1 MWMRTSEGARGAGPL
16 PLALRRL
23 LWKRKEREA
32 AAGAG
37 LPPPG
42 TEVGGYLLEAR
53 LGRGGFGV
61 VYRARCGGR
70 QYAVKLI
77 AVRHAGTWGRGE
89 MEALLRLESEGVA
102 PLLGHGY
109 WPAAA
114 PRFLFLVTRYVPG
127 RTLSAWA
134 REHNPFALEVT
145 ERALGLTRALGEVHA
160 AGVVHRDVKGTNVMV
175 HEPGGG
181 VVLVDFGSAGPE
193 GVCTRRLPPGTPHYR
208 SPEALRFLR
217 EGGQGDEGYR
227 ATRQD
232 DLWALGVLLYWLLT
246 GSWPF
251 DPAEPEALLHGAPE
265 PPHERNPRVPRA
277 LGEVCQRLLAPRP
290 EARFPDAR
298 AVGAAL
304 EAARAGA
311 DPSWKVPLCESHG
324 PHTVTTL
331 GEVPL
336 EAGDARLE
344 RLAGY
349 EERHPVRGQP
359 SPPEEAATP
368 ARPTRSAPDEDGPV
382 RSERREPVVAREPE
396 ESRERGVSRWPG
408 VLLTAGVLGVLVVLG
423 VALVRSRDLLTPG
436 APPERLSGVVPV
448 VSVRSGQEVAGLGWP
463 LKSGGGAVPEGWA
476 FTPASAALTA
486 LLEEDTRMKKTLMG
500 VGCTVLAACTAPAEQ
515 IRTEPAPAAKKVRPL
530 PPPAECPRE
539 AIEAMTN
546 NLGIDLP
553 EMTSATTDLDIYNES
568 GLRPVRE
575 GEVTF
580 RLGLELGR
588 LPQRTLLKG
597 RLFVRDRVYGRFTEA
612 RTPDG
617 QVFPVCLV
625 LVDPSDWFL
634 GLQRRHQKGS
644 DTPMVYSEFK
654 VRAVRRFE

>member
-1 MWMRTSEGARGAGPL
+1 MERL

-23 LWKRKEREA
+23 LWKRQEREA

-37 LPPPG
+37 LPPLG

-53 LGRGGFGV
+53 LGHGGFGV

-77 AVRHAGTWGRGE
+77 AARHAGTWGRGE
-89 MEALLRLESEGVA
+89 MQALLRVESEGIA

-127 RTLSAWA
+127 RTLSDWA
-134 REHNPFALEVT
+134 REHNPGALEVT

-208 SPEALRFLR
+208 GPEALRFLR
-217 EGGQGDEGYR
+217 EAGRGEGYR
-227 ATRQD
+227 ATPQD

-246 GSWPF
+246 GNWPF
-251 DPAEPEALLHGAPE
+251 DPADPEAALHGAPE
-265 PPHERNPRVPRA
+265 PPHERNPRVP
-277 LGEVCQRLLAPRP
+277 LPLSEVCQRLLAPRP
-290 EARFPDAR
+290 EARFSDAR
-298 AVGAAL
+298 AVGEAL

-311 DPSWKVPLCESHG
+311 DANWKVPLCESYG
-324 PHTVTTL
+324 PNTVTTL
-331 GEVPL
+331 GEVSL
-336 EAGDARLE
+336 DEEARLARSE
-344 RLAGY
+344 RLLEY
-349 EERHPVRGQP
+349 DERHPVRGQP
-359 SPPEEAATP
+359 ASPREAATP
-368 ARPTRSAPDEDGPV
+368 ARPTRSAPPDEDGPV
-382 RSERREPVVAREPE
+382 PLERREPEGAREPE
-396 ESRERGVSRWPG
+396 VSRGDSAPRRSWGPR
-408 VLLTAGVLGVLVVLG
+408 VAGVLGALVVLG
-423 VALVRSRDLLTPG
+423 VARV
-436 APPERLSGVVPV
+436 APPERLSRVVPV
-448 VSVRSGQEVAGLGWP
+448 PPVTSGQEVAGLLGS
-463 LKSGGGAVPEGWA
+463 LKSGGDAVPEGWV
-476 FTPASAALTA
+476 FTPASAALAAFLEQDTHMRSDPKQA
-486 LLEEDTRMKKTLMG
+486 LVHFLRKTLVG
-500 VGCTVLAACTAPAEQ
+500 AGCTVLAACTAPAAQ
-515 IRTEPAPAAKKVRPL
+515 VHAGSVPARKVRPL
-530 PPPAECPRE
+530 PPPADCPE
-539 AIEAMTN
+539 GAVETMTKTF
-546 NLGIDLP
+546 GIYIGQ
-553 EMTSATTDLDIYNES
+553 MTSATTDLDIYNES

-580 RLGLELGR
+580 RVGLELGR

-634 GLQRRHQKGS
+634 GLQKRHQKGS
-644 DTPMVYSEFK
+644 DTLMVYSEFK
-654 VRAVRRFE
+654 VRAVDRFE

>member
-1 MWMRTSEGARGAGPL
+1 
-16 PLALRRL
+16 
-23 LWKRKEREA
+23 LWKRQEREA

-37 LPPPG
+37 LPPLG

-77 AVRHAGTWGRGE
+77 AARHAGTWGRGE
-89 MEALLRLESEGVA
+89 MEALLRVESEGIA

-127 RTLSAWA
+127 RTVSAWA
-134 REHNPFALEVT
+134 REDNPHALEVT

-208 SPEALRFLR
+208 SPEALRFLGEAGR
-217 EGGQGDEGYR
+217 GEGYR
-227 ATRQD
+227 ATPQD

-251 DPAEPEALLHGAPE
+251 DPAEPEAALHGAPE

-277 LGEVCQRLLAPRP
+277 LSEVCARLLAPRP
-290 EARFPDAR
+290 EARFSDAR

-311 DPSWKVPLCESHG
+311 DADWEVPLCESYG
-324 PHTVTTL
+324 PNTVTTL
-331 GEVPL
+331 GEVSL
-336 EAGDARLE
+336 DEEARLARSE
-344 RLAGY
+344 RLVEY
-349 EERHPVRGQP
+349 DERHPVRGQP

-368 ARPTRSAPDEDGPV
+368 ARPTRSAPPDEDWPVPSEQRGP
-382 RSERREPVVAREPE
+382 E
-396 ESRERGVSRWPG
+396 VSRGGSASQWSWGPR
-408 VLLTAGVLGVLVVLG
+408 VAGVLGALVVLG
-423 VALVRSRDLLTPG
+423 VARV
-436 APPERLSGVVPV
+436 APPERLSRAAPV
-448 VSVRSGQEVAGLGWP
+448 LPVTSGQEVAGLLGS
-463 LKSGGGAVPEGWA
+463 LKSGGDAVPEGWV
-476 FTPASAALTA
+476 FTPASAALAAFLEQDTHMRSDPKQA
-486 LLEEDTRMKKTLMG
+486 LVHFLRKTLVG
-500 VGCTVLAACTAPAEQ
+500 AGCTVLAACTAPAAQ
-515 IRTEPAPAAKKVRPL
+515 VHAGSAPARKVRPL
-530 PPPAECPRE
+530 PPPADCPE
-539 AIEAMTN
+539 GAVETMTKTF
-546 NLGIDLP
+546 GIYIGQR
-553 EMTSATTDLDIYNES
+553 TTATTDVEMTKGV

-597 RLFVRDRVYGRFTEA
+597 RLFVRDRVYGRITEA

-617 QVFPVCLV
+617 QVFPICLELMDANDFFV
-625 LVDPSDWFL
+625 
-634 GLQRRHQKGS
+634 GLQKRHQKGS
-644 DTPMVYSEFK
+644 DTPMVISELD
-654 VRAVRRFE
+654 VRAVDRFE

>member
-1 MWMRTSEGARGAGPL
+1 MRWGGGAGRL

-23 LWKRKEREA
+23 LWKRREREA

-42 TEVGGYLLEAR
+42 VEVGGYLLEAR

-77 AVRHAGTWGRGE
+77 ASRHAGTWGRGE
-89 MEALLRLESEGVA
+89 MEALLRLESEGIA

-134 REHNPFALEVT
+134 REHNPSALEVT
-145 ERALGLTRALGEVHA
+145 ERTLGLTRALGEVHA
-160 AGVVHRDVKGTNVMV
+160 AGVVHRDVKGTNIMV

-217 EGGQGDEGYR
+217 EGGRGEGYR
-227 ATRQD
+227 ATHQD

-251 DPAEPEALLHGAPE
+251 EPAEPEAALQGTPE

-277 LGEVCQRLLAPRP
+277 LGDVCLRLLAPRP
-290 EARFPDAR
+290 EARFADAR

-311 DPSWKVPLCESHG
+311 DVSWEVPLCESHG
-324 PHTVTTL
+324 PHTVTTR

-336 EAGDARLE
+336 DEEAGLARSE

-368 ARPTRSAPDEDGPV
+368 ARPTRSAPPDEDGPGP
-382 RSERREPVVAREPE
+382 SERQEPVVAREH
-396 ESRERGVSRWPG
+396 GASRWPG
-408 VLLTAGVLGVLVVLG
+408 VLLTAGVLVALG
-423 VALVRSRDLLTPG
+423 VALVEARWST
-436 APPERLSGVVPV
+436 PPERLSGVVPV
-448 VSVRSGQEVAGLGWP
+448 MPVRSGQEVAGPGWP
-463 LKSGGGAVPEGWA
+463 LKSGGDAVPEGWA
-476 FTPASAALTA
+476 YTPASAALAAFLEQDMHMGSDPKQA
-486 LLEEDTRMKKTLMG
+486 LVHFLRKTLVG
-500 VGCTVLAACTAPAEQ
+500 AGCTVLTACTTPDAQVRA
-515 IRTEPAPAAKKVRPL
+515 EPAPAAKVRPL
-530 PPPAECPRE
+530 PPPADCPPE

-546 NLGIDLP
+546 TLGIRLP
-553 EMTSATTDLDIYNES
+553 LMTSATTDLDMTRTP

-588 LPQRTLLKG
+588 LPQRSLLKG

-625 LVDPSDWFL
+625 LVDGNDFFL
-634 GLQRRHQKGS
+634 GLQKKHQKGS
-644 DTPMVYSEFK
+644 DTLMVFSEFD
-654 VRAVRRFE
+654 VRAVDRFE

>member
-1 MWMRTSEGARGAGPL
+1 
-16 PLALRRL
+16 

-42 TEVGGYLLEAR
+42 VEVGGYLLEAR

-70 QYAVKLI
+70 LYAVKLI
-77 AVRHAGTWGRGE
+77 ASRHAGTWGRGE
-89 MEALLRLESEGVA
+89 MEALLRLEAEGIA

-134 REHNPFALEVT
+134 REHNPCALEVT
-145 ERALGLTRALGEVHA
+145 DRALGLTRALGEVHA

-175 HEPGGG
+175 GEPGGG

-217 EGGQGDEGYR
+217 EGGRDEGYR
-227 ATRQD
+227 ATPQD

-251 DPAEPEALLHGAPE
+251 EPAEPEAALQGAPE

-277 LGEVCQRLLAPRP
+277 LGEVCRRLLAPSP
-290 EARFPDAR
+290 EARFSDAR

-311 DPSWKVPLCESHG
+311 DARWEVPLCESHG

-336 EAGDARLE
+336 DEEAGDARSE

-368 ARPTRSAPDEDGPV
+368 ARPTRSAPPDEDGPV
-382 RSERREPVVAREPE
+382 PSEPREPE
-396 ESRERGVSRWPG
+396 MGREPEVSREHGVSRWPG
-408 VLLTAGVLGVLVVLG
+408 VLLAAGALGVLGG
-423 VALVRSRDLLTPG
+423 ALVDARWSTP
-436 APPERLSGVVPV
+436 PVRLSGVVPV
-448 VSVRSGQEVAGLGWP
+448 TPVMSRQEVAGLGWP
-463 LKSGGGAVPEGWA
+463 LKSGGDAVPEGWA
-476 FTPASAALTA
+476 FTPASAALA
-486 LLEEDTRMKKTLMG
+486 AFLEEDMRMKKTLMG
-500 VGCTVLAACTAPAEQ
+500 VGCTVLAACTTPDAQVRA
-515 IRTEPAPAAKKVRPL
+515 EPAPAKKVRPL
-530 PPPAECPRE
+530 PPPADCPE
-539 AIEAMTN
+539 GAVETMTN
-546 NLGIDLP
+546 TFGIYIAQ
-553 EMTSATTDLDIYNES
+553 MTSATTDVDMTRDVGYH
-568 GLRPVRE
+568 PVRE
-575 GEVTF
+575 GEVTL

-597 RLFVRDRVYGRFTEA
+597 RLFVRDRVYGRITEA

-625 LVDPSDWFL
+625 LVDANDFFL
-634 GLQRRHQKGS
+634 GLQKRHQNGS
-644 DTPMVYSEFK
+644 DTLMVFSELM
-654 VRAVRRFE
+654 VRAVNRFE

>member
-1 MWMRTSEGARGAGPL
+1 
-16 PLALRRL
+16 
-23 LWKRKEREA
+23 LWKREEREA
-32 AAGAG
+32 AAGEG
-37 LPPPG
+37 LPPLG

-61 VYRARCGGR
+61 VYRARCGGA

-77 AVRHAGTWGRGE
+77 SSRYAGTWGRGE
-89 MEALLRLESEGVA
+89 MQALLRVESEGIA

-127 RTLSAWA
+127 RTVSAWA
-134 REHNPFALEVT
+134 REDNPGAIEVT

-175 HEPGGG
+175 REPGGG

-193 GVCTRRLPPGTPHYR
+193 GASTRRLPPGTPHYR

-217 EGGQGDEGYR
+217 EGGRGEGYR
-227 ATRQD
+227 ATHQD

-251 DPAEPEALLHGAPE
+251 EPTEPEAALYGAPA

-277 LGEVCQRLLAPRP
+277 LSEVCRRLLAPRP
-290 EARFPDAR
+290 EARFSDAR

-311 DPSWKVPLCESHG
+311 DASWEVPLCESYG
-324 PHTVTTL
+324 AHTVTTL
-331 GEVPL
+331 GEVSL
-336 EAGDARLE
+336 DEEARLARSE

-349 EERHPVRGQP
+349 EEEHPVRGQP
-359 SPPEEAATP
+359 SPPEEATTP
-368 ARPTRSAPDEDGPV
+368 ARPTRSASPDEDEQGP
-382 RSERREPVVAREPE
+382 SERREPGGAREPE
-396 ESRERGVSRWPG
+396 ASREHGVSRWPG

-423 VALVRSRDLLTPG
+423 VALVPSRAPL
-436 APPERLSGVVPV
+436 APPERLSGVVPAMAV
-448 VSVRSGQEVAGLGWP
+448 MSGQEVAGPGWA
-463 LKSGGGAVPEGWA
+463 LKSGGDAVPEGWA
-476 FTPASAALTA
+476 FTPASAALA
-486 LLEEDTRMKKTLMG
+486 AFLEEDTRMKKTLMG
-500 VGCTVLAACTAPAEQ
+500 VGCTVLAACTAPSEQ
-515 IRTEPAPAAKKVRPL
+515 VRAEPAPAAKARPL
-530 PPPAECPRE
+530 PPPADCPE
-539 AIEAMTN
+539 GAVETMTN
-546 NLGIDLP
+546 TFGIHISQ
-553 EMTSATTDLDIYNES
+553 MSSATTDLDMS
-568 GLRPVRE
+568 RGVGLRPVRE

-588 LPQRTLLKG
+588 LPQRTMLKG

-625 LVDPSDWFL
+625 LVDGNDFYL

-644 DTPMVYSEFK
+644 DTPMVFSEFD
-654 VRAVRRFE
+654 VRAVDRFE

>member
-1 MWMRTSEGARGAGPL
+1 
-16 PLALRRL
+16 L

-37 LPPPG
+37 LPPLG
-42 TEVGGYLLEAR
+42 AEVGGYVLEAR

-77 AVRHAGTWGRGE
+77 ALRHAGTWGRRE

-127 RTLSAWA
+127 RTVSAWA
-134 REHNPFALEVT
+134 REHNPHALEVT
-145 ERALGLTRALGEVHA
+145 DQALGLTRALGEVHA

-193 GVCTRRLPPGTPHYR
+193 GVCTRSLPPGTPHYR

-217 EGGQGDEGYR
+217 EGGRGEGYR
-227 ATRQD
+227 ATHQD

-251 DPAEPEALLHGAPE
+251 EPAEPEAALHGTPE

-277 LGEVCQRLLAPRP
+277 LSEVCMRLLAPRP

-311 DPSWKVPLCESHG
+311 DANWEVPLCESHG

-331 GEVPL
+331 GEVRL
-336 EAGDARLE
+336 DEEAGHARSE

-359 SPPEEAATP
+359 SPPEEARTP
-368 ARPTRSAPDEDGPV
+368 ARPTRSAPPDEDGPV
-382 RSERREPVVAREPE
+382 PSEQREPVVAREPE

-423 VALVRSRDLLTPG
+423 VALVPSRDSLTPV

-448 VSVRSGQEVAGLGWP
+448 LPVTSGQEVAGPGWT

-476 FTPASAALTA
+476 FTPASAVLAA
-486 LLEEDTRMKKTLMG
+486 FLEEDTRMKKTLMG
-500 VGCTVLAACTAPAEQ
+500 VGCTVLAACTTPDAQVRA
-515 IRTEPAPAAKKVRPL
+515 EPAPAKKVRPL
-530 PPPAECPRE
+530 PPPADCPE
-539 AIEAMTN
+539 GAVETMTN
-546 NLGIDLP
+546 TLGIYIAQRA
-553 EMTSATTDLDIYNES
+553 SATTDLDMTRDV
-568 GLRPVRE
+568 GLRSVRE
-575 GEVTF
+575 GETTF

-588 LPQRTLLKG
+588 LPQKTLLKG

-625 LVDPSDWFL
+625 LMDGNDFYL

-644 DTPMVYSEFK
+644 DTPMVFSEFK
-654 VRAVRRFE
+654 VRAVDRFE

>member
-1 MWMRTSEGARGAGPL
+1 MRTSEVGRGQGRL

-23 LWKRKEREA
+23 LWKRAEREA

-37 LPPPG
+37 LPPLG

-61 VYRARCGGR
+61 VYRARCGGA

-77 AVRHAGTWGRGE
+77 SARHAGTWGRGE
-89 MEALLRLESEGVA
+89 LAALLRVESEGIA

-109 WPAAA
+109 WPPAA
-114 PRFLFLVTRYVPG
+114 PRFLFLVTRYVRG
-127 RTLSAWA
+127 RTVSAWA
-134 REHNPFALEVT
+134 REDNPHALGVT
-145 ERALGLTRALGEVHA
+145 ERVLGLTRALGEVHA
-160 AGVVHRDVKGTNVMV
+160 AGVVHRDVKGTNAMV

-217 EGGQGDEGYR
+217 EGGRGEGYR
-227 ATRQD
+227 ATHQD

-251 DPAEPEALLHGAPE
+251 DPAEPEAALHEPPE

-277 LGEVCQRLLAPRP
+277 LSEVCRRLLAPRP
-290 EARFPDAR
+290 EARFSDAR

-311 DPSWKVPLCESHG
+311 DARWEVPLCESYG
-324 PHTVTTL
+324 PNTVTTL
-331 GEVPL
+331 GEVQL
-336 EAGDARLE
+336 DEEAGLARSE

-368 ARPTRSAPDEDGPV
+368 ARPTRSAPPEEDGP
-382 RSERREPVVAREPE
+382 EPA
-396 ESRERGVSRWPG
+396 ESRGARAPREQGVSRGPG
-408 VLLTAGVLGVLVVLG
+408 VLQASLALGAL
-423 VALVRSRDLLTPG
+423 VALVVALLPLRAPVRST
-436 APPERLSGVVPV
+436 PPERLSGVVPV
-448 VSVRSGQEVAGLGWP
+448 TPVMSGQEVAGRGWS
-463 LKSGGGAVPEGWA
+463 LKSGGDAVPEGWA
-476 FTPASAALTA
+476 FTPASAAFA
-486 LLEEDTRMKKTLMG
+486 AFLEQDTRMKKTLMG
-500 VGCTVLAACTAPAEQ
+500 VGCTVLAACTTPDAQVRA
-515 IRTEPAPAAKKVRPL
+515 EPAPAAKVRPL
-530 PPPAECPRE
+530 PPPAECPE
-539 AIEAMTN
+539 GAVETMTN
-546 NLGIDLP
+546 TFGIYIGQR
-553 EMTSATTDLDIYNES
+553 TSATTDVDMTRHV

-580 RLGLELGR
+580 RLGIELGR

-617 QVFPVCLV
+617 QVFPICLELIDANDFFV
-625 LVDPSDWFL
+625 
-634 GLQRRHQKGS
+634 GLQKRHQKGS
-644 DTPMVYSEFK
+644 DTPMVFSELD
-654 VRAVRRFE
+654 VRAVDRFE